1 MSTIQERIETVL
13 AEHHYTLEPENAGCT
28 SIVCRCSN
36 RYGLFETYR
45 THVAAML
52 APLIREAQAQVLIEF
67 ADGHRIPK
75 PMFQGRTM
83 RVTVNDLLRAK
94 AAELRS
100 PAIVGPDCRDKK
112 HRACD
117 GTALDEVLDEIIH
130 CQCPCHQ

>member
-1 MSTIQERIETVL
+1 MSTIQERTETIL
-13 AEHHYTLEPENAGCT
+13 SEHHYTAHEERDGLFT
-28 SIVCRCSN
+28 IVCRCTN
-36 RYGLFETYR
+36 RYGLFETYHA
-45 THVAAML
+45 HVAVML

-67 ADGHRIPK
+67 ADGHRIPT

-130 CQCPCHQ
+130 CQCHCHQ